1 MGAFPVVFISLKNV
15 DELTFE
21 EARYQLA
28 EILAMEAERFDFL
41 MYSDRL
47 SENDRKKYKA
57 LIEIR
62 DGQYAMDGI
71 ILTSAL
77 QTLSMLLCRH
87 YGRKTIICK
96 RYYNS

>member
-1 MGAFPVVFISLKNV
+1 MFISLKNV
-15 DELTFE
+15 DGLTFE

-41 MYSDRL
+41 MDSDRL

-62 DGQYAMDGI
+62 DGKYTMDGI

-77 QTLSMLLCRH
+77 QNLSMLLCRH
-87 YGRKTIICK
+87 YGRMPASI
-96 RYYNS
+96 